1 MTTIVVD
8 IQNAK
13 VYSDTLITSTC
24 NEWEKDGFLK
34 NGKKIHDWVCQEKG
48 KYKKLYE
55 NDSYIIAG
63 AGCMDT
69 LVAFKCRYPECIPV
83 PTGLST
89 IMVLMKRHN
98 AVSIITY
105 NSEEVKQSFMDYMF
119 DRPTKYKWKKTT
131 KVLDGDWH
139 VIGSG
144 HMYALGALKAG
155 KTPEEAIKIAS
166 SLDSSTGDDVVSFD
180 IP

>member
-13 VYSDTLITSTC
+13 VYSDTLTTSRC
-24 NEWEKDGFLK
+24 DGWEKSGFLSNDK
-34 NGKKIHDWVCQEKG
+34 KSWSYQEKDKFKKIFPH
-48 KYKKLYE
+48 
-55 NDSYIIAG
+55 DSYVIAG

-69 LVAFKCRYPECIPV
+69 LISFDKSYPDTV
-83 PTGLST
+83 PLPTSLTT
-89 IMVLMKRHN
+89 IMVLMRRYN
-98 AVSIITY
+98 SICIITY
-105 NSEEVKQSFMDYMF
+105 NAEMVEKTLLDIVFN
-119 DRPTKYKWKKTT
+119 RPTKYKWKRTT

-144 HMYALGALKAG
+144 DMYAMGALKAG
-155 KTPEEAIKIAS
+155 KNPEEAIKITS